1 MGNDHSTHRQ
11 SSKKEVEN
19 NETYEEFEKNVIK
32 LDAL

>member
-11 SSKKEVEN
+11 SSKKVEN